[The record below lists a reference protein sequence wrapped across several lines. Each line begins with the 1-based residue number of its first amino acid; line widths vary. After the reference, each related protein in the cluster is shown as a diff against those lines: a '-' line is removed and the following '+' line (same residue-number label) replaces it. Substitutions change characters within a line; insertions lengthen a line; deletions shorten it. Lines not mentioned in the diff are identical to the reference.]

1 MISLLQYIVANKAKI
16 RKRERE
22 RERERE
28 TVITLVHAL
37 KYGVFFQI
45 STYLIVFLMANYN
58 ENSEIP

>member
-16 RKRERE
+16 RK